1 MKRLTKR
8 LKRKMTK
15 DKLGKAY
22 DRNYEKM
29 MRARPGSKNHK
40 YWVKRERK
48 LSHQLIMLNVYPKDP
63 CPLYKH
69 SRVSCGNCTGWY
81 ARKVVKIK
89 KSFYKRYMRTVVG
102 KGEKCKM
109 K

>member
-1 MKRLTKR
+1 MNKDKSRL
-8 LKRKMTK
+8 LK
-15 DKLGKAY
+15 KLGKAY

-48 LSHQLIMLNVYPKDP
+48 LSHQLTMLNVFPKDP

-81 ARKVVKIK
+81 GRQVVKTK
-89 KSFYKRYMRTVVG
+89 NSLRRYIVEFVVG
-102 KGEKCKM
+102 KGERCKM